1 MVLHYSGLFSGV
13 WGILTACVLSWKWD
27 NLDIAPVFQY
37 ITLVVFI
44 IWAVVEPLRIW
55 FGFVGNLKEKVPQL
69 AAYCLLNVF
78 PQIPVLVYL
87 AFFQPSLLP
96 FERVSNVVQLIA
108 VVLSAILGFSTT
120 RSLVRSQTSQFYL
133 NQFDQGEEMVPMTNL
148 GSPTPT
154 PAPVDDRKTR

>member
-44 IWAVVEPLRIW
+44 IWAVVEPLRLW

-69 AAYCLLNVF
+69 AAFFLLNIF
-78 PQIPVLVYL
+78 PQSIVLAYM
-87 AFFQPSLLP
+87 AFIQPKRLP
-96 FERVSNVVQLIA
+96 FERIANTIQLAFVV
-108 VVLSAILGFSTT
+108 V
-120 RSLVRSQTSQFYL
+120 
-133 NQFDQGEEMVPMTNL
+133 
-148 GSPTPT
+148 
-154 PAPVDDRKTR
+154 